1 MGRPKRKSE
10 TTSVTPE
17 SNLLLRSRAS
27 RDMTLLK
34 IRMLDTLAKEA
45 RTDVEKQPS
54 FMARYLSLDKY
65 ADQFEAQQ
73 QEVLNIMLDLGQ
85 QDEFNDIDLLI
96 TMEVEELCGH
106 IRMIAELVRLAA
118 STTDRMPL
126 QNGSGF
132 AGTTMSL
139 PKIELPKFDG
149 DVIQWCYFRDMF
161 RSLVH
166 ENKSISNIERYHY
179 LISCLSGP
187 ALTVVKSVPLTSD
200 NYDIAWKAL
209 HDCYEN
215 PRLLATAHLDKLFS
229 FSPLKTE
236 SAMSLSAFL
245 NTFRENVAAI
255 TALGIQDI
263 SGFLL
268 FYMGARVLDAETR
281 RLYEASI
288 SQTAIPNLDGLLN
301 FVSERCKI
309 LDNINICTDKPER
322 LDKISKKVK
331 NVKSGKSSFATLASP
346 KSLKCLCCQHD
357 HMLYRCFVFKRK
369 PVLDRRKFV
378 TDKSLC
384 FICLASGHTANKC
397 TTTYTCKKCEGRH
410 NTMLHLPSES
420 ADASEKSGNAIVNT
434 EKTSQKSTG
443 SSASFSGNLSA
454 DTTVVLGTAV
464 IRVQDDAGLLH
475 PIRVLLDN
483 GSQVSAMTLSCA
495 TKLGLKRHKNRN
507 DVYALSQQLITRLK
521 GVTQCDFIPSLSE
534 YPRFNVTNV
543 VVISQ
548 ITSLMPSQPLPNAVR
563 RRYGHLKLADPN
575 FDCPGPIDMLIG
587 CDVYPTL
594 LFSKAEII
602 NSPGLPSAMHTHLGW
617 VINGPLQDVTPSSST
632 LLTITST
639 PPVEGLLQQF
649 WRIEEPTVQVQSTT
663 EDERCEEWFCKTV
676 SRDTSGRF
684 CVALP
689 FRSIIDAQCNS
700 KQQLITPAGLGSSR
714 TMALNRLFNIE
725 RRLAKD
731 PELYSAYRCFMNE
744 YLSLGHM
751 RAAERPGKYFIPH
764 HAVVKRE
771 DGKMKIR
778 VVFDASAKS
787 SSGFSLNDCLAT
799 GPKLQSNI
807 TDILL
812 RSRFYKYLFIADIEK
827 MYRQIRVNDA
837 DCAYQHILWRNSPIE
852 EVKEYELC
860 TITYGVNAAPYLAI
874 RCLHQ
879 LDSDCGT
886 EFPLAKG
893 LLVTSTYVDDIVA
906 GADTKGEVL
915 ELQRQVIS
923 LLRKGGFNLRK
934 WASNCEEILKGIA
947 AEDRAMDPSFE
958 LKDDQSVKVLGL
970 HWSTTS
976 DALGY
981 HININQVNPT
991 KRSILSEIARL
1002 YDPVGT
1008 LGPVIFWAKCVMQE
1022 LWIEKLDWDTSPSPD
1037 IINKWKNFTTEL
1049 PALSSLSLSRFIDV
1063 CSSKAIQLLGFADAS
1078 KKGYA
1083 AVVYL
1088 RVVDV
1093 QDEVTVHFLTCKTKV
1108 APLKA
1113 SQTDESLTIPRLEL
1127 CAALLLAQLLSHQL
1141 FVLRDIVTVDCV
1153 RAWSDSTIVLAWL
1166 NGDQKQFKIFVTNR
1180 VSKIHSLLPHC
1191 EWSHV
1196 RSSENPA
1203 DPASRGM
1210 LPEELLTNRLHLN
1223 GPEFL
1228 QDPNDQWPSLIPNEF
1243 PIEQLPDVKTSVK
1256 NVFHVQDN
1264 IQPTEVISRFSTLTK
1279 MQRVLAYC
1287 FRFARRRHIPKSS
1300 GPITRMEYDRALSA
1314 AILCTQLTHLSG
1326 LHKQIKNQDS
1336 ITPTTTA
1343 QLAPFIDEKGIIRV
1357 GGRLKRALLDEDAKH
1372 PILLPQKTHL
1382 TELIIRHYHHVSLHG
1397 GSRLV
1402 LAMIHQKFWIISGR
1416 TAVRNFTYSCIPCTK
1431 FRSMNPKPF
1440 MGDLPAVRLTAN
1452 RPFFDVG
1459 MDYGGPFMVRES
1471 RRRGA
1476 RSNKIYL
1483 AVFVCMSVKA
1493 VHLETVSDISSD
1505 AFLAALDRFVA
1516 RRGIPNSMYTDC
1528 GTNYVGAAKQLK
1540 QLFDKASNQHVL
1552 YGRIPCKWHFNPPGA
1567 PHFGGIW
1574 EAAVKSA
1581 KTHLKKVIGAQIY
1594 TNEEFTTLITRI
1606 EGVLNSRPMLP
1617 LSSDPNDLEVLTP
1630 GHFLIGQPLLSLPE
1644 ENVVDTPTNRLNRWQ
1659 LLRQAHQSFW
1669 RRWSNEYLHTLQGRQ
1684 KWYKQTPNLAVGD
1697 LVVINTPSRPPMS
1710 WQIGRIT
1717 QVHPGADD
1725 IVRVAT
1731 VKTQEGTL
1739 TRPVV
1744 KLVKLPVDPKP

>member
-96 TMEVEELCGH
+96 TMEVEDLCGH

-309 LDNINICTDKPER
+309 LDNINICSDKPER

-346 KSLKCLCCQHD
+346 KSSKCLCCQHD

-397 TTTYTCKKCEGRH
+397 TTTYTCRKCEGRH

-434 EKTSQKSTG
+434 EKTSQNSTG

-454 DTTVVLGTAV
+454 ETTVVLGTAV

-495 TKLGLKRHKNRN
+495 TKLGLKRHKNRT

-548 ITSLMPSQPLPNAVR
+548 ITSLMPSQPLPDAVR
-563 RRYGHLKLADPN
+563 RRYGHLQLADPN

-587 CDVYPTL
+587 CDVYPML

-639 PPVEGLLQQF
+639 PPVEEMLQQF
-649 WRIEEPTVQVQSTT
+649 WTVEEPGSPAIKTT
-663 EDERCEEWFCKTV
+663 EDELCENWFQKTV
-676 SRDTSGRF
+676 SRDLTGRF
-684 CVALP
+684 VVALP
-689 FRSIIDAQCNS
+689 FRTRIN
-700 KQQLITPAGLGSSR
+700 LPAEVEVPETGSVKLGSSR
-714 TMALNRLFNIE
+714 TMALNRLYNLE
-725 RRLAKD
+725 RRLMKD
-731 PELYSAYRCFMNE
+731 PELYSAYKQFMNE

-751 RAAERPGKYFIPH
+751 QPASIPGKYFIPH
-764 HAVVKRE
+764 HAVAKRNN
-771 DGKMKIR
+771 GKLKIR
-778 VVFDASAKS
+778 VVFDASAKTS
-787 SSGFSLNDCLAT
+787 TGYSLNDCLVT
-799 GPKLQSNI
+799 GPKLQL
-807 TDILL
+807 DISDVLL
-812 RSRFYKYLFIADIEK
+812 RSRFHKYLFVADIEK
-827 MYRQIRVNDA
+827 MYRQINICAEDR
-837 DCAYQHILWRNSPIE
+837 AYQHILWRDTPNE
-852 EVKEYELC
+852 EVREFQLC
-860 TITYGVNAAPYLAI
+860 TITYGVNAAPFLAI

-879 LDSDCGT
+879 LNQDDGSL
-886 EFPLAKG
+886 FPLANNI
-893 LLVTSTYVDDIVA
+893 LTTSTYVDDIIA
-906 GADTKGEVL
+906 GADTVEEIVQLKE
-915 ELQRQVIS
+915 QVVS
-923 LLRKGGFNLRK
+923 LLRRGNFSLKK
-934 WASNCEEILKGIA
+934 WASNCPSVLMNIQE
-947 AEDRAMDPSFE
+947 EDRAQDSCFDA
-958 LKDDQSVKVLGL
+958 KDDQSVKILGL
-970 HWSTTS
+970 HWNTKS
-976 DALGY
+976 DIFGY
-981 HININQVNPT
+981 HTSVKEGNTT
-991 KRSILSEIARL
+991 KRSILSTIARL
-1002 YDPVGT
+1002 YDPIGAI
-1008 LGPVIFWAKCVMQE
+1008 GPTIFWAKCIIQE
-1022 LWIEKLDWDTSPSPD
+1022 LWIQKLHWDAPPPTQLVD
-1037 IINKWKNFTTEL
+1037 KWKTFTSEFNTLSQVMLTRHIDIRLSKHVEL
-1049 PALSSLSLSRFIDV
+1049 I
-1063 CSSKAIQLLGFADAS
+1063 GFADAS
-1078 KKGYA
+1078 QKGYA
-1083 AVVYL
+1083 ATVYL
-1088 RVVDV
+1088 RVVDQSNV
-1093 QDEVTVHFLTCKTKV
+1093 VKVHFIACKTKV
-1108 APLKA
+1108 APLKR
-1113 SQTDESLTIPRLEL
+1113 SNIDTLLTIPRLEL
-1127 CAALLLAQLLSHQL
+1127 CAALLLARLISHQYT
-1141 FVLRDIVTVDCV
+1141 VLQNFARIDRI
-1153 RAWSDSTIVLAWL
+1153 RAWTDSTIVLSWL
-1166 NGDQKQFKIFVTNR
+1166 HADQKQFKIFVTNR
-1180 VSKIHSLLPHC
+1180 VAKIKALTPTC
-1191 EWSHV
+1191 EWAHV
-1196 RSSENPA
+1196 GTSDNPA
-1203 DPASRGM
+1203 DPASRG
-1210 LPEELLTNRLHLN
+1210 LLPDALVTCSLFLHGPTFLHYPECQWPIVTTSSINPEELPDYKRPSKNVLLT
-1223 GPEFL
+1223 
-1228 QDPNDQWPSLIPNEF
+1228 QQIDSSLI
-1243 PIEQLPDVKTSVK
+1243 Q
-1256 NVFHVQDN
+1256 
-1264 IQPTEVISRFSTLTK
+1264 RFSVLRK

-1287 FRFARRRHIPKSS
+1287 LRFADRARQRTVVS
-1300 GPITRMEYDRALSA
+1300 GPITWQEYERVLMKVTMY
-1314 AILCTQLTHLSG
+1314 TQRLYYSDLYHQLVTS
-1326 LHKQIKNQDS
+1326 NS
-1336 ITPTTTA
+1336 IVTPSSLA
-1343 QLAPFIDEKGIIRV
+1343 QLAPFVDDHGIIRV
-1357 GGRLKRALLDEDAKH
+1357 GGRLQHSDLSTDAKH
-1372 PILLPQKTHL
+1372 PILLSKSSHL
-1382 TELIIRHYHHVSLHG
+1382 AQLIVHHYHHNTLHG
-1397 GSRLV
+1397 GTRLV
-1402 LAMIHQKFWIISGR
+1402 ASLIQRRFWIVSIRAAIRQIISKC
-1416 TAVRNFTYSCIPCTK
+1416 TVCIRYRAAAPQ
-1431 FRSMNPKPF
+1431 PF
-1440 MGDLPAVRLTAN
+1440 MADLPSTRVQQC
-1452 RPFFDVG
+1452 RPFANVG
-1459 MDYGGPFMVRES
+1459 MDYGGPFTIKES
-1471 RRRGA
+1471 QRRNSKTHKA
-1476 RSNKIYL
+1476 YL
-1483 AVFVCMSVKA
+1483 GLFVCLSTKA
-1493 VHLETVSDISSD
+1493 VHLEVVTDLTTE
-1505 AFLAALDRFVA
+1505 AFLASFDRFVA
-1516 RRGIPNSMYTDC
+1516 RRGIPVQIYSDC

-1540 QLFDKASNQHVL
+1540 TLFHDAATKEALHARV
-1552 YGRIPCKWHFNPPGA
+1552 PCQWRFNPPAA

-1574 EAAVKSA
+1574 EAAIKST
-1581 KTHLKKVIGAQIY
+1581 KLHLKKVVGNQVY
-1594 TNEEFTTLITRI
+1594 TLEELMTLITRI
-1606 EGVLNSRPMLP
+1606 EGVLNSRPLVAM
-1617 LSSDPNDLEVLTP
+1617 STDPNDLSVLTP
-1630 GHFLIGQPLLSLPE
+1630 GHFLIGQPILAIPE
-1644 ENVVDTPTNRLNRWQ
+1644 HDISDIPQNRLKRWQ
-1659 LLRQAHQSFW
+1659 LVRQAFQSFW
-1669 RRWSNEYLHTLQGRQ
+1669 KRWSREYLHTLQSRQ
-1684 KWYKQTPNLAVGD
+1684 KWFHQNPSLGVGD
-1697 LVVINTPSRPPMS
+1697 VVVINSPSRPPLM
-1710 WQIGRIT
+1710 WQLGRVID
-1717 QVHPGADD
+1717 VHPGADQV
-1725 IVRVAT
+1725 VRVAT
-1731 VKTQEGTL
+1731 IKTAEGIL
-1739 TRPVV
+1739 KRPVV
-1744 KLVKLPVDPKP
+1744 KLVKLPTDNA